1 MESYL
6 GSCLCERVSYQL
18 LSSPKAVTHCHCKQC
33 QKGHGAAFATYG
45 AVLRKDL
52 RIVVGN
58 EAIQSFASSETVLR
72 QFCKHCGS
80 SLFWS
85 KQAGDWDDWVCVA
98 LGTLDSPFAALKQKH
113 AHLESQ
119 PSWSL
124 FPQSCIQD

>member
-72 QFCKHCGS
+72 
-80 SLFWS
+80 
-85 KQAGDWDDWVCVA
+85 
-98 LGTLDSPFAALKQKH
+98 
-113 AHLESQ
+113 
-119 PSWSL
+119 
-124 FPQSCIQD
+124 